1 MADNAWFGSRAE
13 PRASTFSPHRRLAG
27 LGLSLALY
35 AATGCGDGSDLEDS
49 MFQPPPINAG
59 GFTSDAS
66 AISAA
71 DGSLPPSSAG
81 DGGVVVVAQPDTGV
95 ASPLDGGPGP
105 VVTPEGGSAV
115 PDTGVGEG
123 GSPEAGPPART
134 DQGMGD
140 GKDVVTIGDSW
151 MNLDNSIGI
160 QQSLEKISKRD
171 YRNYGVPGTKLL
183 DEVIPNQYKKAKME
197 GTIKTVVMTGGGN
210 DVLQEILLP
219 CLDAN
224 FDNDNKCKAQ
234 IDRVAERLKQLW
246 AQMAADGV
254 LDVYIIGYSSKTSP
268 IGLGTTAKSIT
279 YSSMKIDPIC
289 QMVPAPLRCTAMDT
303 DKEVPGLT
311 IGGDGIHP
319 TAAGYDLLG
328 TQVWKV
334 MQEKGMRR

>member
-1 MADNAWFGSRAE
+1 MADNSWFCSRAE
-13 PRASTFSPHRRLAG
+13 PHASTPPLRRRLTG
-27 LGLSLALY
+27 LSLSLALY
-35 AATGCGDGSDLEDS
+35 ALTGCGDGSDLGDQT
-49 MFQPPPINAG
+49 FTPPPPSDAG
-59 GFTSDAS
+59 LTTDAS
-66 AISAA
+66 AISAV
-71 DGSLPPSSAG
+71 DGSVPPPSTG
-81 DGGVVVVAQPDTGV
+81 DSGVIAQPDTGV
-95 ASPLDGGPGP
+95 SNPSM
-105 VVTPEGGSAV
+105 TPEAGMTTEAGSAV
-115 PDTGVGEG
+115 SDAGAAEG
-123 GSPEAGPPART
+123 GSPEGGTSARP

-151 MNLDNSIGI
+151 MNLNNTIGI

-183 DEVIPNQYKKAKME
+183 DEVIPNQYVKAKQE
-197 GTIKTVVMTGGGN
+197 GPIKTVIMTGGGN

-219 CLDAN
+219 CVDAN
-224 FDNDNKCKAQ
+224 FDNDSKCSDQINK
-234 IDRVAERLKQLW
+234 VAERLKKLW

-254 LDVYIIGYSSKTSP
+254 QDVYIIGYSGKTNPLS
-268 IGLGTTAKSIT
+268 LGTTAKSIT

-311 IGGDGIHP
+311 IGSDGIHP